1 MGQFEAFV
9 GVNFW
14 TALFILLNTLIIF
27 FVAKKFLF
35 GPVMKIIADRQQEID
50 DMYAQAETSRDTAE
64 KLHATAKK
72 TRRLGYMFDSAAKLC
87 DVLAVKYDLGV
98 KTRAAYKAGDK
109 AELAR
114 LAREEYAEVSRRLA
128 KFINAFEKQWYT
140 ENKTAGFDVQELR
153 LGGLLQRTDS
163 CRRRLLDF
171 ANGKIGRIEEL
182 ECDLL
187 PLVKGDTQHSYAK
200 TATLCVL

>member
-64 KLHATAKK
+64 KLQSEYEEKLSEAAATSERLVKEATVRGQAKEEEIIRQANERAEAIRAK
-72 TRRLGYMFDSAAKLC
+72 ASADIAQEKKKALNDAKDEISVIALAIAGKVVGRELDAEDQSKLVDS
-87 DVLAVKYDLGV
+87 
-98 KTRAAYKAGDK
+98 
-109 AELAR
+109 
-114 LAREEYAEVSRRLA
+114 
-128 KFINAFEKQWYT
+128 F
-140 ENKTAGFDVQELR
+140 
-153 LGGLLQRTDS
+153 
-163 CRRRLLDF
+163 
-171 ANGKIGRIEEL
+171 IEEL
-182 ECDLL
+182 GE
-187 PLVKGDTQHSYAK
+187 
-200 TATLCVL
+200 